1 MLKSKRGTT
10 NVIATMLIFIIMIAS
25 MGVLYSRI
33 SPTIFGFEATTQ
45 ANNQEFAMY
54 SIANAVTDLVSSA
67 EDAQNRVKIISK
79 EAIYSVNTG
88 YTLDFNISDASG
100 TLPTFSRSIG
110 SFTANVSAEFQ
121 GRSGTNYYG
130 RNSDENSFVNQNTT
144 TSDNFVSKVEY
155 TNDEARF
162 SLYFRSRIE
171 ISDRLPNG
179 EFDISIIIIKLEFIP
194 DSVFS
199 NDPVDFPLELD
210 EWTLRLRRR
219 ASDIVK
225 FSRVVTGDLNI
236 SHSVSGVPKPDGAY
250 LTSNLDGET
259 VNIKFIVVPI
269 LLTI

>member
-1 MLKSKRGTT
+1 
-10 NVIATMLIFIIMIAS
+10 MLIFIIMIAA

-45 ANNQEFAMY
+45 ANNQEFVMY

-79 EAIYSVNTG
+79 EAIYSVNKG
-88 YTLDFNISDASG
+88 YLLDFNISDDG
-100 TLPTFSRSIG
+100 TLSVPFSSSIG
-110 SFTANVSAEFQ
+110 SFTANITAEFQ
-121 GRSGTNYYG
+121 VRTGTNYFG
-130 RNSDENSFVNQNTT
+130 RNANENTFVNQNTT
-144 TSDNFVSKVEY
+144 TTDNFVSKVEY
-155 TNDEARF
+155 DDDEAKF

-171 ISDRLPNG
+171 ISDQLPNG
-179 EFDISIIIIKLEFIP
+179 EYDISIIIIQLEFIP
-194 DSVFS
+194 DFT
-199 NDPVDFPLELD
+199 NDPVDFPLDLD

-219 ASDIVK
+219 ASIINE
-225 FSRVVTGDLNI
+225 SSHVVTGDLNI
-236 SHSVSGVPKPDGAY
+236 SHSVSGESKPDGAY